1 MWSEN
6 HEELT
11 DKEEYRDLSDMLP
24 LESDEGKVKEEK
36 GVKVLI
42 WNKLLTKFLML
53 LIQIKAGKNS
63 NKLKKWRQ
71 TNTVSFVL
79 SAS

>member
-42 WNKLLTKFLML
+42 
-53 LIQIKAGKNS
+53 
-63 NKLKKWRQ
+63 
-71 TNTVSFVL
+71 
-79 SAS
+79 